1 MFGQIGATHT
11 KLCRSHNQ
19 EGKRQLTLVCAEK
32 KEKGTHA
39 KLRRNQSG
47 REGGRGG
54 VELTRR
60 EPKELIGSAEG
71 SPVFTPILGNWE
83 ELMNGNGEE
92 LMNGN
97 EEDEWQLGRVDEG
110 QWGGVDQRQRHGHGE
125 RGDEQ
130 GRDVVAAPPSESR
143 PVNRGDASVA
153 KELDNEGMWSKIYYV
168 VGPRSERCSKRW
180 SMVSSKIWPRD
191 GHKVSIPTPHP
202 LSNLL
207 PLGLRL
213 IRQLD

>member
-1 MFGQIGATHT
+1 M
-11 KLCRSHNQ
+11 
-19 EGKRQLTLVCAEK
+19 
-32 KEKGTHA
+32 
-39 KLRRNQSG
+39 
-47 REGGRGG
+47 
-54 VELTRR
+54 
-60 EPKELIGSAEG
+60 
-71 SPVFTPILGNWE
+71 FTPILGNWE

-207 PLGLRL
+207 PLGLLHFSLHFLLLPREQRSTRRRL
-213 IRQLD
+213 RLRHGGLPLLLDHLGLA